1 MEQRPQQAS
10 LRPLLPR
17 SRDEN
22 SHSSG
27 DASPSDRRARPRK
40 RRTVV
45 AVACES
51 CRRHKSKCDAVR
63 PQCSLCVAR
72 GRDCIYTA
80 EPDESRGSA
89 LKRKYSEL
97 EKNMQQLQQTH
108 ASLQGLVDALRF
120 RDQGDV
126 EAVLRR
132 LRQGQDVESIAR
144 QIQTG
149 DLLLQMRLSPET
161 RFRHV
166 LPYRSQ
172 MPLQLLTAH
181 NPYLN
186 SSLYEATFASPES
199 DMSMSI
205 PPSSSSS
212 ALRRGE
218 HRPQYLK
225 PYVAASIVDPRLDAV
240 KPSAWTTV
248 SSDDHLMRKLLS
260 LYFSHEFLWLN
271 CFHKDLFLE
280 DMLSGS
286 TRFCSSLLVNAV
298 LTQACSCCRTF
309 SDRLEYWNPDSLGY
323 RFFAEARRLWELEAG
338 QKSSITTVQAGMV
351 INIIYNMYSMDKIG
365 MTYDVQAIAMAHD
378 LKLFDGPTSK
388 NRRKQRGYDFTAW
401 SIFFWMNLQCY
412 HFIRSPLFKV
422 PPKAPLPDPDK
433 DPEWYGE
440 IWVKY
445 PLNQTP
451 IQMNFPHFFKAKCE
465 LGVIVTQ
472 IAVDLFDAEE
482 RDGTRDPRES
492 VAGYLEALESWSSSL
507 PISLNPTEIVFPF
520 HLKLHLTYHNIVINL
535 CEVTTPDGDAKIPAQ
550 ADGGVRWK
558 LHLSRISFETIVRL
572 YYLRHGFE
580 NADAYMAHCLTVLA
594 FMGVAQLA
602 ASTTPSLPAPTSPEE
617 ARSTLILAA
626 KGLGEQGQNYYL
638 PFTLFHIVQGQ
649 MGSDDLNAL
658 QSLTTACNED
668 VGTPQIRARHVQAQY
683 PVNIVNMTDYPQNQ
697 RLGSLIKEY
706 SELAIV
712 EAASPSTSDL
722 SNTP

>member
-1 MEQRPQQAS
+1 MEPRPHRAS

-17 SRDEN
+17 RRDET
-22 SHSSG
+22 SYSSG
-27 DASPSDRRARPRK
+27 DASDRRALPRK
-40 RRTVV
+40 RRITV
-45 AVACES
+45 AVACEA
-51 CRRHKSKCDAVR
+51 CRRHKSKCDGVR

-72 GRDCIYTA
+72 GRECTYTA
-80 EPDESRGSA
+80 EPDETRGSA
-89 LKRKYSEL
+89 LKRKYSDL
-97 EKNMQQLQQTH
+97 EKNMQQLQQAH
-108 ASLQGLVDALRF
+108 DSLQGLVDALRF
-120 RDQGDV
+120 RDQADV
-126 EAVLRR
+126 DAVLRR
-132 LRQGQDVESIAR
+132 LRQGHDVESIAR

-181 NPYLN
+181 NPYLD

-240 KPSAWTTV
+240 KPSEWTTV
-248 SSDDHLMRKLLS
+248 SSDDNLMRKLLS
-260 LYFSHEFLWLN
+260 LYFFHEFSWLN

-298 LTQACSCCRTF
+298 LTQACVCLKLLPHFFGSF
-309 SDRLEYWNPDSLGY
+309 GVLESRQP
-323 RFFAEARRLWELEAG
+323 R
-338 QKSSITTVQAGMV
+338 AGMV
-351 INIIYNMYSMDKIG
+351 INIMYNMYSMDKIG
-365 MTYDVQAIAMAHD
+365 MTYGVQAIPMVHD

-388 NRRKQRGYDFTAW
+388 NQRKQRGYDFTAW

-412 HFIRSPLFKV
+412 HFIISPLLKA
-422 PPKAPLPDPDK
+422 PPKAPLPDPEE

-445 PLNQTP
+445 PLSQTP

-465 LGVIVTQ
+465 LGLIVTQ
-472 IAVDLFDAEE
+472 IAVDLFEAKE
-482 RDGTRDPRES
+482 RGSTRDPSES
-492 VAGYLEALESWSSSL
+492 VTGYLEALESWSLSL
-507 PISLNPTEIVFPF
+507 PMSLKPSQIVFPF
-520 HLKLHLTYHNIVINL
+520 HLQLHLAYHNIVINL
-535 CEVTTPDGDAKIPAQ
+535 CEVTTADGDAKIPTQ
-550 ADGGVRWK
+550 PDGGVRWK

-602 ASTTPSLPAPTSPEE
+602 ASTTPSLPAPTSPE

>member
-1 MEQRPQQAS
+1 MESRPHRAS

-17 SRDEN
+17 RRDEN

-27 DASPSDRRARPRK
+27 DASDRGALPRK
-40 RRTVV
+40 RRIVV
-45 AVACES
+45 AVACEA
-51 CRRHKSKCDAVR
+51 CRRHKSKASKSPAPTRECDGVR

-72 GRDCIYTA
+72 SRDCIYTA
-80 EPDESRGSA
+80 EPDETRGSA
-89 LKRKYSEL
+89 LKRKYSDL
-97 EKNMQQLQQTH
+97 EKNMQQLQQAH
-108 ASLQGLVDALRF
+108 DSLQGLVDALRF

-132 LRQGQDVESIAR
+132 LRQGHDVESIAR

-172 MPLQLLTAH
+172 MPLQLLTPH
-181 NPYLN
+181 NPYLR
-186 SSLYEATFASPES
+186 SSLYEATFAPPES
-199 DMSMSI
+199 DLSI

-212 ALRRGE
+212 SSVLRRGE

-225 PYVAASIVDPRLDAV
+225 PYVAAKIVDSRLDAV
-240 KPSAWTTV
+240 KPSRWTTV
-248 SSDDHLMRKLLS
+248 CSDDDLMRNLLR
-260 LYFSHEFLWLN
+260 LYFFNEFSWLN

-286 TRFCSSLLVNAV
+286 TTFCSSLLVNAV
-298 LTQACSCCRTF
+298 LTQACMN
-309 SDRLEYWNPDSLGY
+309 RLEYWNPHSLGY

-351 INIIYNMYSMDKIG
+351 INIMYNMYSMDKIG
-365 MTYDVQAIAMAHD
+365 MTYGVQAIAMAHD
-378 LKLFDGPTSK
+378 LKLFEGPTSK
-388 NRRKQRGYDFTAW
+388 NR
-401 SIFFWMNLQCY
+401 
-412 HFIRSPLFKV
+412 HPEE
-422 PPKAPLPDPDK
+422 

-445 PLNQTP
+445 PLSQTP

-465 LGVIVTQ
+465 LGLIVTQ
-472 IAVDLFDAEE
+472 IAVDLFEAGE
-482 RDGTRDPRES
+482 RGSTRDPRES
-492 VAGYLEALESWSSSL
+492 VAGHLEALESWSSSL
-507 PISLNPTEIVFPF
+507 PMSLKPSEIVFPF
-520 HLKLHLTYHNIVINL
+520 HLKLHLAYHNIVINL

-550 ADGGVRWK
+550 SGGGVQWK
-558 LHLSRISFETIVRL
+558 LHLSRISFEPIVRL

-594 FMGVAQLA
+594 FIGVAQLA
-602 ASTTPSLPAPTSPEE
+602 ASTTPSFPASTSLEE
-617 ARSTLILAA
+617 ARR
-626 KGLGEQGQNYYL
+626 EQGQSYYL

-668 VGTPQIRARHVQAQY
+668 FGTPQIRARHVQAQY